1 MEMKTVFNKFN
12 DKLDMTDKR
21 IREFEDGLTET
32 SQTEMQREKKNN
44 NKNKTCKN
52 YGRISKGITYA

>member
-32 SQTEMQREKKNN
+32 SQTECKEKR
-44 NKNKTCKN
+44 KTTIRTRHV
-52 YGRISKGITYA
+52 RIMEEYQKV